1 MGVLKFRHMLYAQFD
16 VDPFR
21 YITISSVCLNLYL
34 NKFMP
39 LDTTVSNDATKPIST
54 VSQEYFA
61 SKNNPDILREHF
73 LPIHLKR
80 LKGDRHKNKIKFDE
94 ETEHET
100 YYKGEHA
107 HFVVDGLD

>member
-1 MGVLKFRHMLYAQFD
+1 
-16 VDPFR
+16 
-21 YITISSVCLNLYL
+21 
-34 NKFMP
+34 MP
-39 LDTTVSNDATKPIST
+39 LDTIVSNDATKPISK

-61 SKNNPDILREHF
+61 SENNPDILREHF

-80 LKGDRHKNKIKFDE
+80 IKGDRHKNKIKFDE

-107 HFVVDGLD
+107 HFVVDGLDKTIK